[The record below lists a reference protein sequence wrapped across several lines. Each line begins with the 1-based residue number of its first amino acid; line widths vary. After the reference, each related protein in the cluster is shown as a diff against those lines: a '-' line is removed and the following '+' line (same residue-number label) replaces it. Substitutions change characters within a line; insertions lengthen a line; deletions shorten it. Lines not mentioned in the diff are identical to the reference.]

1 MAHANF
7 IESGETVTARP
18 SIPITGEE
26 VIPEEI
32 DLHSTLPTQ
41 TAIKGGKFQIINVRN
56 AIERKGLISFR
67 IVSGDNQ
74 FIDPYNT
81 YVLITSSIK
90 NPEGGNI
97 PARAADAHNP
107 MCNVLPVN
115 GLGTAW
121 FKKINVKLNGTT
133 VSFDGN
139 MYSHRADIENRL
151 SYPDTVKK
159 GHLSMMGFD
168 EEVGA
173 FDGIDNADI
182 HWDDANPAQ
191 HAYPVIL
198 RRYLRGKAS
207 KNMYTISRIHSEIFE
222 QTKLLPPNTIL
233 DVDFDRHDSDFLTKH
248 NDRNYILKMESCEL
262 LTRLVDM
269 DEEITAE
276 IDSVSISGR
285 SMLYPV
291 RRVKMMYYSCGANVV
306 DLSNFNLLTTEG
318 NLLPRRIIV
327 VMVREDAVH
336 GNYNRDPF
344 NYQHFSLAEF
354 SLKVGSEQI
363 PLPELKCN
371 MDNDRN
377 DILRP
382 LFSALLANH
391 SLFSNEELG
400 INPSNYRNG
409 SVFLAWDLS
418 QMPPGQSFEM
428 TQEKP
433 VSLILKLR
441 RANDFVINVIVYSEY
456 DSEIEMMNNRKVI
469 CHEYALKKRAK
480 TK

>member
-1 MAHANF
+1 M
-7 IESGETVTARP
+7 SGY
-18 SIPITGEE
+18 
-26 VIPEEI
+26 
-32 DLHSTLPTQ
+32 
-41 TAIKGGKFQIINVRN
+41 
-56 AIERKGLISFR
+56 
-67 IVSGDNQ
+67 NQ

-97 PARAADAHNP
+97 PARATGAHNP

-121 FKKINVKLNGTT
+121 FKKIDVKLNGTT

-139 MYSHRADIENRL
+139 MYSHRVDIENRL

-168 EEVGA
+168 EEMEA
-173 FDGIDNADI
+173 FDEINNADT
-182 HWDDANPAQ
+182 HWGDANSAQ
-191 HAYPVIL
+191 HAYPAIL
-198 RRYLRGKAS
+198 RRYLKGKAS
-207 KNMYTISRIHSEIFE
+207 TNMYTIARIHSEIFE
-222 QTKLLPPNTIL
+222 QPELLPPNTVL
-233 DVDFDRHDSDFLTKH
+233 DIDFDRHNSDFLLLTKH

-262 LTRLVDM
+262 LTRLIDM

-291 RRVKMMYYSCGANVV
+291 RRVKIMYYSCGANIV

-318 NLLPRRIIV
+318 NLLPCRIIV

-344 NYQHFSLAEF
+344 NYQHFNLAEF
-354 SLKVGSEQI
+354 SLKVASEQI
-363 PLPELKCN
+363 PLPKLKCN
-371 MDNDRN
+371 MDDDSN

-409 SVFLAWDLS
+409 NVFLAWDLS
-418 QMPPGQSFEM
+418 QMPPSQSFEM

-433 VSLILKLR
+433 VLLILKLR
-441 RANDFVINVIVYSEY
+441 RANNFVINVIVYSEY
-456 DSEIEMMNNRKVI
+456 NSEVEMMNNRKVI
-469 CHEYALKKRAK
+469 CHEYALKKHAK
-480 TK
+480 SKRNLPSLLSRCVILK

>member
-1 MAHANF
+1 M
-7 IESGETVTARP
+7 
-18 SIPITGEE
+18 
-26 VIPEEI
+26 
-32 DLHSTLPTQ
+32 
-41 TAIKGGKFQIINVRN
+41 
-56 AIERKGLISFR
+56 
-67 IVSGDNQ
+67 SGDNQ

-90 NPEGGNI
+90 SPEGGNI
-97 PARAADAHNP
+97 PARAAGAHNP

-121 FKKINVKLNGTT
+121 FKKIDVKLNGTT

-139 MYSHRADIENRL
+139 MYSHREDIENRL
-151 SYPDTVKK
+151 SYPGMVKI

-168 EEVGA
+168 EEMEA
-173 FDGIDNADI
+173 FDEIKNANI
-182 HWDDANPAQ
+182 HWDDANPAE
-191 HAYPVIL
+191 HVYTAIL
-198 RRYLRGKAS
+198 RRYLRGRAS
-207 KNMYTISRIHSEIFE
+207 KNMYTIARIHSEIFE

-233 DVDFDRHDSDFLTKH
+233 DVDFDRHDSDFLLLTKH

-276 IDSVSISGR
+276 IDLVSISGR

-318 NLLPRRIIV
+318 NLLPHRIIV

-344 NYQHFSLAEF
+344 NYQHFNLAEF
-354 SLKVGSEQI
+354 SLKVGSKQI

-371 MDNDRN
+371 MDDDSN

-391 SLFSNEELG
+391 LLFSNKELG

-409 SVFLAWDLS
+409 NVFLAWDLS

-428 TQEKP
+428 TQERP

-441 RANDFVINVIVYSEY
+441 RAINFVINVIVYSEY
-456 DSEIEMMNNRKVI
+456 NSEIEMMNNRKVI
-469 CHEYALKKRAK
+469 CHEYTLKKHAK
-480 TK
+480 SKRNLPSPLSSRCVILK

>member
-1 MAHANF
+1 
-7 IESGETVTARP
+7 
-18 SIPITGEE
+18 
-26 VIPEEI
+26 
-32 DLHSTLPTQ
+32 
-41 TAIKGGKFQIINVRN
+41 
-56 AIERKGLISFR
+56 
-67 IVSGDNQ
+67 
-74 FIDPYNT
+74 
-81 YVLITSSIK
+81 
-90 NPEGGNI
+90 
-97 PARAADAHNP
+97 
-107 MCNVLPVN
+107 
-115 GLGTAW
+115 
-121 FKKINVKLNGTT
+121 
-133 VSFDGN
+133 
-139 MYSHRADIENRL
+139 
-151 SYPDTVKK
+151 
-159 GHLSMMGFD
+159 
-168 EEVGA
+168 
-173 FDGIDNADI
+173 
-182 HWDDANPAQ
+182 
-191 HAYPVIL
+191 
-198 RRYLRGKAS
+198 
-207 KNMYTISRIHSEIFE
+207 
-222 QTKLLPPNTIL
+222 
-233 DVDFDRHDSDFLTKH
+233 
-248 NDRNYILKMESCEL
+248 MESCEL

-327 VMVREDAVH
+327 VMVREDAMH

-344 NYQHFSLAEF
+344 NYQHFNLAEF

-371 MDNDRN
+371 MDNDSN

-409 SVFLAWDLS
+409 NVFLAWDLS

-433 VSLILKLR
+433 VSLTIKLR
-441 RANDFVINVIVYSEY
+441 RPNNFVINIIAYSEY
-456 DSEIEMMNNRKVI
+456 DSEVELMNNRKVI
-469 CHEYALKKRAK
+469 CHEYA
-480 TK
+480 

>member
-1 MAHANF
+1 
-7 IESGETVTARP
+7 
-18 SIPITGEE
+18 
-26 VIPEEI
+26 
-32 DLHSTLPTQ
+32 
-41 TAIKGGKFQIINVRN
+41 
-56 AIERKGLISFR
+56 
-67 IVSGDNQ
+67 
-74 FIDPYNT
+74 
-81 YVLITSSIK
+81 
-90 NPEGGNI
+90 
-97 PARAADAHNP
+97 
-107 MCNVLPVN
+107 
-115 GLGTAW
+115 
-121 FKKINVKLNGTT
+121 
-133 VSFDGN
+133 
-139 MYSHRADIENRL
+139 
-151 SYPDTVKK
+151 
-159 GHLSMMGFD
+159 
-168 EEVGA
+168 
-173 FDGIDNADI
+173 
-182 HWDDANPAQ
+182 
-191 HAYPVIL
+191 
-198 RRYLRGKAS
+198 
-207 KNMYTISRIHSEIFE
+207 
-222 QTKLLPPNTIL
+222 
-233 DVDFDRHDSDFLTKH
+233 
-248 NDRNYILKMESCEL
+248 MESCEL

-291 RRVKMMYYSCGANVV
+291 CRVKMMYYSCGANIV
-306 DLSNFNLLTTEG
+306 DLSNFNLLTMEG

-344 NYQHFSLAEF
+344 NYQHFNLAEF

-371 MDNDRN
+371 MDDDSN

-409 SVFLAWDLS
+409 NVFLAWDLS

-441 RANDFVINVIVYSEY
+441 RANNFVINVIVYSEY

-469 CHEYALKKRAK
+469 CHEYALKKHAK
-480 TK
+480 SKRNLPSPLSSRCVILK